1 MNSRSWRGT
10 VLFTII
16 LVVLGATVGLKLYGI
31 GDQVTAASTS
41 VHSTASGEGTTSS
54 GSASSG
60 SESESSDA
68 TSGGSAASS
77 TPTPTPTPT
86 PTATAPSSGSSSG
99 SATTTIT
106 GSAIQTRY
114 GAVQVEVTFSESTI
128 TAVKT
133 LQSPD
138 RDGRDIEI
146 NDQALPILQQEV
158 LASQSANIDTV
169 SGATYTSEGYIQ
181 SVQSAIDQR

>member
-10 VLFTII
+10 VLFTVI
-16 LVVLGATVGLKLYGI
+16 LVVMGATVGLKLYGV

-41 VHSTASGEGTTSS
+41 VHSTASGTGTT
-54 GSASSG
+54 SSG

-68 TSGGSAASS
+68 TSGSSS
-77 TPTPTPTPT
+77 TPSTP
-86 PTATAPSSGSSSG
+86 APSASSSSGSSSA
-99 SATTTIT
+99 ATTTVT
-106 GSAIQTRY
+106 GSAVQTRY
-114 GAVQVEVTFSESTI
+114 GTVQVEVTFSGTTI

>member
-10 VLFTII
+10 VLFTVI
-16 LVVLGATVGLKLYGI
+16 LVVMGATVGLKLYGV
-31 GDQVTAASTS
+31 GDEVTAASTS
-41 VHSTASGEGTTSS
+41 VHATASGTGTTGS
-54 GSASSG
+54 GSDP
-60 SESESSDA
+60 ESSDA
-68 TSGGSAASS
+68 TGNGAATSS
-77 TPTPTPTPT
+77 TPAPTPS
-86 PTATAPSSGSSSG
+86 ASSSSSGSS
-99 SATTTIT
+99 TTTIT
-106 GSAIQTRY
+106 GAAAQTRY
-114 GAVQVEVTFSESTI
+114 GAVQVEVTFSGSTI

-138 RDGRDIEI
+138 REGRDIEI

>member
-1 MNSRSWRGT
+1 MSSTPWRGT
-10 VLFTII
+10 VLFTAI
-16 LVVLGATVGLKLYGI
+16 VVVMGATVGLKLYGI
-31 GDQVTAASTS
+31 GQDTVAASSS
-41 VHSTASGEGTTSS
+41 VHSTTAGGTTSDTS
-54 GSASSG
+54 
-60 SESESSDA
+60 
-68 TSGGSAASS
+68 SGGS
-77 TPTPTPTPT
+77 TT
-86 PTATAPSSGSSSG
+86 TATPDPSASA
-99 SATTTIT
+99 SATPSPSASASTASTTVT
-106 GSAIQTRY
+106 GSAVDTRY
-114 GAVQVEVTFSESTI
+114 GAVQVEVTFSGNTI